1 MIQHKSHHF
10 NINLDAIKED
20 GFNPGLLYFKYTP
33 YFQEF
38 DLKSDL
44 RDVWKPD
51 DPSGKR
57 ISKFKYLTKF
67 QEIAKNINLSRLNS
81 RMRELEGFANGNVVR
96 MENQS
101 RFLCGV
107 GYQSSLEWGFQFD
120 WTTGVPYLPG
130 SSFKGAMVNYLEFCH
145 GNLQPLEKWNEGE
158 SVQLENGDT
167 WFREDIIKVFGSQG
181 GSEVLI
187 EEPSTAFFNVYPENF
202 RGFEIDVITPHYKE
216 YYESNGNTHPADI
229 YNPVPIYF
237 LTIAPGS
244 KFLFLFK
251 FRNAQDVPSPEK
263 IKKLIIETGIN
274 FGFGAKTSSGY
285 GYFKVPNS
293 L

>member
-1 MIQHKSHHF
+1 MIQHKNHHF
-10 NINLDAIKED
+10 NINLDAIKGD

-38 DLKSDL
+38 DLQSNL
-44 RDVWKPD
+44 ENIWR
-51 DPSGKR
+51 PSGSSRER
-57 ISKFKYLTKF
+57 ISKFKFLTKF
-67 QEIAKNINLSRLNS
+67 QEIAARVNLSRLES
-81 RMRELEGFANGNVVR
+81 RIRELKGFANGNVVR

-145 GNLQPLEKWNEGE
+145 ENSQPNETI
-158 SVQLENGDT
+158 QLENDS
-167 WFREDIIKVFGSQG
+167 WERKDVIKVFGSQG
-181 GSEVLI
+181 GSEISI
-187 EEPSTAFFNVYPENF
+187 EESPTGEVVFFNVYPENF
-202 RGFEIDVITPHYKE
+202 TGFEIDVITPHYKE
-216 YYESNGNTHPADI
+216 YYESNGNAPPADI

-244 KFLFLFK
+244 KFLFLFR
-251 FRNAQDVPSPEK
+251 FRNAQDVALAEK

-285 GYFKVPNS
+285 GYFK
-293 L
+293 